1 MFRFL
6 IGSRY
11 HSTPF
16 TDGAFEAKSAFTRFD
31 DAGVAPLGENV
42 AATIA
47 STVPAQSQAP
57 STIATTFTTQSQ
69 RFGLDAIEETSRA
82 VQEQRPCL
90 NADCSHVANSLPGK
104 VVSGS
109 RTNAARPLRT
119 KC

>member
-1 MFRFL
+1 MLRCL
-6 IGSRY
+6 IGLRN

-16 TDGAFEAKSAFTRFD
+16 TLGWFDPKSAFARFG
-31 DAGVAPLGENV
+31 AAEVEPLGEKV

-90 NADCSHVANSLPGK
+90 NAICSHLANSFPG
-104 VVSGS
+104 
-109 RTNAARPLRT
+109 
-119 KC
+119 